1 MTGLKLIE
9 AGLPSE
15 RVALIAIPLVPVQ
28 IILPWV
34 IRSGR
39 EGRGGRRGGGVGR
52 EGGCV
57 SKEVRLICSLIGL
70 TINLALTLINTRCT
84 YVCMSCIT
92 SYIQ

>member
-15 RVALIAIPLVPVQ
+15 RVALMAVPLVPVQ

-39 EGRGGRRGGGVGR
+39 VGRGGRRGGGREVVG
-52 EGGCV
+52 V
-57 SKEVRLICSLIGL
+57 SI
-70 TINLALTLINTRCT
+70 
-84 YVCMSCIT
+84 
-92 SYIQ
+92 